1 MYDGYKY
8 VVKQKNIYNS
18 LNEDYFNKSNLIKV
32 NEDLDIQVI
41 YILIAIIYIHKKSKK
56 LY

>member
-1 MYDGYKY
+1 LYDGYKY

-56 LY
+56 